1 MGGKALVL
9 AVLLLQPTVARAG
22 DAEAARPTVES
33 SGFPKHRYAYVAGS
47 VFLLAGLGAGYVA
60 QGDAARAQSVS
71 SAADARGAIADARF
85 ASSTGSLLYVLAGVT
100 LAYGLLFEFLPRDVL
115 DRATLTFHF

>member
-1 MGGKALVL
+1 MGRKALVL
-9 AVLLLQPTVARAG
+9 AVLLFQPALAHAE
-22 DAEAARPTVES
+22 DAAAPPTVES
-33 SGFPKHRYAYVAGS
+33 SGFPKNRYTYVAGS

-85 ASSTGSLLYVLAGVT
+85 ASSTASVLYVLAGVT